1 MILILLLILPLLA
14 SLLLFTGKL
23 GKHSRNF
30 ALASSMVIFVISVV
44 VGYAFTFADDKI
56 LSLDLDLQK
65 LLDIQIILKADAI
78 SMVLIM
84 LTTLLVPIIV
94 TSTSRKENR
103 THNFYALILL
113 MEMALIGVFTASEM
127 ILFYIFWELALMPVF
142 FITAVWGGEYKK
154 KITVKFLIYT
164 LFGSFAMLIAI
175 LYLYTLTPAPHS
187 FSFESFYAL
196 NLPYSVQVPV
206 FLAFFLAFAIKI
218 PLFPFHSWQAETYN
232 VSPVQGTMLMAGIM
246 LKMGLYGIIRFLL
259 PITPDV
265 VAGGSL
271 IFLPLILF
279 GVIYGAIIAIRQ
291 PNLKKLIA
299 FASLSHVGI
308 IALGLLSNNHYGIE
322 GGILQLFSHGVNV
335 VGFFL
340 CYYMIV
346 KRTNTDKISDLGGIA
361 TVAPRF
367 AVIFLII
374 VLANVSLPLTNS
386 FVGEFLILLGL
397 FQFNK
402 VLAIIAGLTI
412 ILGAVYMLRMYQRIM
427 YGERTVVTEDFED
440 LSISEMLLFVPILIS
455 IFWAGISPSFALQM
469 IEGVVNSLIINH

>member
-1 MILILLLILPLLA
+1 MIIILLLIIPIIS

-30 ALASSMVIFVISVV
+30 ALVASLVEFAVTVV
-44 VGYAFTFADDKI
+44 AGYAFTFADNKI
-56 LSLDLDLQK
+56 LNLSLNLKQ
-65 LLDIQIILKADAI
+65 LLDIDIIIYIDAVSLI
-78 SMVLIM
+78 MIM
-84 LTTLLVPIIV
+84 LTSLLVPIIIA
-94 TSTSRKENR
+94 SNNNR
-103 THNFYALILL
+103 EVRNHNFYALILL

-142 FITAVWGGEYKK
+142 LITAIWGGENRK
-154 KITVKFLIYT
+154 KISVKFLIYT
-164 LFGSFAMLIAI
+164 VVGSFAMLIAI

-187 FSFESFYAL
+187 FSFESFYQL
-196 NLPYSVQVPV
+196 KLPYSVQVPV

-232 VSPVQGTMLMAGIM
+232 VSPVQGSMLLAGIM
-246 LKMGLYGIIRFLL
+246 LKMGLYGIIRFIL
-259 PITPDV
+259 PICPDV

-291 PNLKKLIA
+291 PKLKKMIA
-299 FASLSHVGI
+299 FVSLSHVGI

-322 GGILQLFSHGVNV
+322 GAILQMFSHGVNV

-340 CYYMIV
+340 CYQMIV
-346 KRTNTDKISDLGGIA
+346 IRTGTDIISDLGGIA
-361 TVAPRF
+361 SAAPRF

-374 VLANVSLPLTNS
+374 VLANVALPLTNS

-397 FQFNK
+397 FQYNPY
-402 VLAIIAGLTI
+402 LAIIAGLTV
-412 ILGAVYMLRMYQRIM
+412 ILGAVYMLKMYQQVM
-427 YGERTVVTEDFED
+427 YGQKNAITENFHD
-440 LSISEMLLFVPILIS
+440 LSVGEILLFVPIIIS
-455 IFWAGISPSFALQM
+455 IFLVGVYPSFVLQM
-469 IEGVVNSLIINH
+469 IQGSLK